1 MAKAR
6 TTTHDITDAAERA
19 MDMGNEGMEWFRM
32 MAEQSL
38 NLSKAALDGYI
49 ATTRRTADTVN
60 NQAAEIRER
69 SLSLANEALSNTFE
83 FANRVM
89 HVKDPQEIVRLQ
101 SEFLSRQVQ
110 TLSEKANEL
119 GQLVAQG
126 VNAASRSVAEQMHK
140 AAE

>member
-49 ATTRRTADTVN
+49 ATTRRTADTMN

>member
-6 TTTHDITDAAERA
+6 TTHDFAAATERA
-19 MDMGNEGMEWFRM
+19 METGNEGMEWFRA

-49 ATTRRTADTVN
+49 ATARKTADTMN
-60 NQAAEIRER
+60 NQATEIRER
-69 SLSLANEALSNTFE
+69 SLSLANEAMSNTFE

-89 HVKDPQEIVRLQ
+89 HVKDPQEVLRLQ

-126 VNAASRSVAEQMHK
+126 VNTASRAAAEQMHK

>member
-6 TTTHDITDAAERA
+6 TTHDFAAAAERA
-19 MDMGNEGMEWFRM
+19 METGNEGMEWFRA

-49 ATTRRTADTVN
+49 ATARKTADTMN
-60 NQAAEIRER
+60 SQAAEIRER
-69 SLSLANEALSNTFE
+69 SLSLANEAMSNTFE

-89 HVKDPQEIVRLQ
+89 HVRDPQEVLRLQ

-126 VNAASRSVAEQMHK
+126 VNTASRAAAEQMHK

>member
-19 MDMGNEGMEWFRM
+19 MDIGNEGMEWFRM

>member
-19 MDMGNEGMEWFRM
+19 MDIGNEGLEWFRM

-49 ATTRRTADTVN
+49 ATTRRTADTMN

>member
-1 MAKAR
+1 M
-6 TTTHDITDAAERA
+6 DI
-19 MDMGNEGMEWFRM
+19 GNEGMEWFRM

-38 NLSKAALDGYI
+38 NLSKAALEGYI

>member
-19 MDMGNEGMEWFRM
+19 MDIGNEGMEWFRM

-49 ATTRRTADTVN
+49 ATTRRTADTMN

>member
-19 MDMGNEGMEWFRM
+19 MDIGNEGMEWFRM

-83 FANRVM
+83 FANRIM

>member
-6 TTTHDITDAAERA
+6 TTHDFATAAERA
-19 MDMGNEGMEWFRM
+19 METGNEGMECFRA

-49 ATTRRTADTVN
+49 ATARKTADTMN
-60 NQAAEIRER
+60 NQAAEIREH

-101 SEFLSRQVQ
+101 SE
-110 TLSEKANEL
+110 
-119 GQLVAQG
+119 
-126 VNAASRSVAEQMHK
+126 
-140 AAE
+140 

>member
-6 TTTHDITDAAERA
+6 TPHDFAAAAERA
-19 MDMGNEGMEWFRM
+19 METGNEGMEWFRAI
-32 MAEQSL
+32 AEQSL

-49 ATTRRTADTVN
+49 ATARKTADTMN
-60 NQAAEIRER
+60 NQATEIRER
-69 SLSLANEALSNTFE
+69 SLSLANEAMSNTFE

-89 HVKDPQEIVRLQ
+89 HVRDPQEVLRLQ

-126 VNAASRSVAEQMHK
+126 VNTASRAAAEQMHK

>member
-6 TTTHDITDAAERA
+6 TTSHDITDAAERA

-126 VNAASRSVAEQMHK
+126 VNTASRSVAEQMHK

>member
-6 TTTHDITDAAERA
+6 TTSHDVTDAAERA
-19 MDMGNEGMEWFRM
+19 MDKGTEGMEWFRM

-89 HVKDPQEIVRLQ
+89 HVRDPQEIVRLQ

>member
-19 MDMGNEGMEWFRM
+19 MDIGNEGMEWFRM

-38 NLSKAALDGYI
+38 NLSKAALEGYI

>member
-49 ATTRRTADTVN
+49 ATTRRTADTMN

-83 FANRVM
+83 FANRIM

>member
-83 FANRVM
+83 FANRIM

-101 SEFLSRQVQ
+101 SEFFSRQVQ

>member
-6 TTTHDITDAAERA
+6 TTTHDITDATERA
-19 MDMGNEGMEWFRM
+19 MDIGNEGMEWFRM

-101 SEFLSRQVQ
+101 SEFFSRQVQ

>member
-19 MDMGNEGMEWFRM
+19 MDIGNEGMEWFRM

-89 HVKDPQEIVRLQ
+89 HVRDPQEIVRLQ

>member
-38 NLSKAALDGYI
+38 NLSKAALDGYS

-60 NQAAEIRER
+60 TQAAEIRER

>member
-19 MDMGNEGMEWFRM
+19 MDIGNEGMEWFRK

-38 NLSKAALDGYI
+38 NLSKAALEGYI

>member
-19 MDMGNEGMEWFRM
+19 MDIGNEGMEWFRM

-49 ATTRRTADTVN
+49 ATTRRTADTMN

-89 HVKDPQEIVRLQ
+89 HVRDPQEIVRLQ

>member
-89 HVKDPQEIVRLQ
+89 HVKDPQEMVRLQ

>member
-19 MDMGNEGMEWFRM
+19 MDIGNEGMEWFRM

-69 SLSLANEALSNTFE
+69 SLSHANEALSNTFE

>member
-19 MDMGNEGMEWFRM
+19 MDIGNEGMEWFRM

-49 ATTRRTADTVN
+49 ATTRRTADTMN

-83 FANRVM
+83 FANRIM

>member
-6 TTTHDITDAAERA
+6 TTTHDITDATERA
-19 MDMGNEGMEWFRM
+19 MDIGNEGMEWFRM

-126 VNAASRSVAEQMHK
+126 VNTASRSVAEQMHK

>member
-49 ATTRRTADTVN
+49 ATTRRTADTMN
-60 NQAAEIRER
+60 NQAAEISER

>member
-38 NLSKAALDGYI
+38 NLSKAALEGYI

>member
-6 TTTHDITDAAERA
+6 TTTHDITDASERA
-19 MDMGNEGMEWFRM
+19 MDIGNEGMEWFRM

>member
-83 FANRVM
+83 FANRIM